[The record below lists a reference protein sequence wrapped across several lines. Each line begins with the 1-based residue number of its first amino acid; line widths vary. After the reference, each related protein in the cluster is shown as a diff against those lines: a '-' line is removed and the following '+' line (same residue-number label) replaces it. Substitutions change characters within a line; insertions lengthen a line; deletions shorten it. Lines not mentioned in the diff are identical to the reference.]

1 MTFIL
6 GVQKV
11 KKSNYKGNKS
21 KFSFESQLKIIEE
34 AKLTKNNTQVGR
46 KYGISE
52 TCVRFWRKKEA
63 EIRKKI
69 FMNPDDDENDV
80 VDLNENTGKK
90 LPEKETKTQKTTLKI
105 LMKTDDS
112 QTAVKEIILENSG
125 DVSIGETIDRNN
137 TYDESPSNVSKNPL
151 PTLLKTNEFKVFIN
165 LHYYYS
171 IFRTLSAVE
180 I

>member
-1 MTFIL
+1 M
-6 GVQKV
+6 QKL

-21 KFSFESQLKIIEE
+21 RFSFESQLKIIEE

-69 FMNPDDDENDV
+69 FMKPDDENDV

-90 LPEKETKTQKTTLKI
+90 LPEKETKTTLKI

-125 DVSIGETIDRNN
+125 DVSIGETINQNN
-137 TYDESPSNVSKNPL
+137 TYDESPSKVSQNPL
-151 PTLLKTNEFKVFIN
+151 PISENE
-165 LHYYYS
+165 
-171 IFRTLSAVE
+171 
-180 I
+180 

>member
-1 MTFIL
+1 MKTKNNPVGRPKKNPMS
-6 GVQKV
+6 GVQKL

-69 FMNPDDDENDV
+69 
-80 VDLNENTGKK
+80 
-90 LPEKETKTQKTTLKI
+90 
-105 LMKTDDS
+105 LMKPDDS

-125 DVSIGETIDRNN
+125 DVSFGQTIDRN
-137 TYDESPSNVSKNPL
+137 
-151 PTLLKTNEFKVFIN
+151 
-165 LHYYYS
+165 
-171 IFRTLSAVE
+171 
-180 I
+180 